1 MAFKNVKA
9 QGLNRKE
16 IDHEKHNIELSG
28 NIAFAGCSL
37 VGG

>member
-1 MAFKNVKA
+1 MAVENVKA
-9 QGLNRKE
+9 QRLNRKE

-28 NIAFAGCSL
+28 NIAFAGCPL

>member
-9 QGLNRKE
+9 QRLNRKE
-16 IDHEKHNIELSG
+16 IDHEKHNIEVSG
-28 NIAFAGCSL
+28 NIVFAGCPL